1 MRRRAV
7 IVRRPTEYDE
17 LMDRYSTR
25 GQVEFVLRSRG
36 RSLEEVERAHECH
49 LAALARVR
57 AGIPDGWASADVE
70 RDSLSRFLFAPED
83 VIVVVGPDGLVANVA
98 KYVGEQVVVGVNS
111 VPQANAGVL
120 VRCTPEQG
128 VGALCRLETGSD
140 LRVDQLTMVR
150 AAADYSRTLTAL
162 NEVFIGHPSHQS
174 ARYELTLGSRA
185 ERQSSSGVVVSTGTG
200 ATGWGA
206 SLKRGRHMGDLPTPT
221 SHSLA
226 WFVREAWPSPHTGT
240 NCTEGIL
247 GEGEE
252 LSLVVGSESLVL
264 FGDGIESDRL
274 TLTWGQSVQVSR
286 APRALSLVDPAGLR

>member
-36 RSLEEVERAHECH
+36 RSLEAVERAHESH

-98 KYVGEQVVVGVNS
+98 KYAGDQVVVGINS
-111 VPQANAGVL
+111 VPQSNAGVL
-120 VRCTPEQG
+120 VRCTPDQG
-128 VGALCRLETGSD
+128 VGALRRLESGAD
-140 LRVDQLTMVR
+140 LRVDHLTMVR
-150 AAADYSRTLTAL
+150 AAADDSRSLTAL

-174 ARYELTLGSRA
+174 ARYELSLGSSV

-206 SLKRGRHMGDLPTPT
+206 SLKRGRAMGKMPAPT
-221 SHSLA
+221 SPSLA
-226 WFVREAWPSPHTGT
+226 WFVREAWPSPIPASST
-240 NCTEGIL
+240 
-247 GEGEE
+247 
-252 LSLVVGSESLVL
+252 
-264 FGDGIESDRL
+264 
-274 TLTWGQSVQVSR
+274 
-286 APRALSLVDPAGLR
+286 PRASWTRMKS

>member
-36 RSLEEVERAHECH
+36 RSLEAVERAHESH
-49 LAALARVR
+49 LAALSRVR

-98 KYVGEQVVVGVNS
+98 KYAGDQVVVGINS
-111 VPQANAGVL
+111 VPQSNAGVL
-120 VRCTPEQG
+120 VRCTPDQG
-128 VGALCRLETGSD
+128 VGALRRLESGAD
-140 LRVDQLTMVR
+140 LRVDHLTMVR
-150 AAADYSRTLTAL
+150 AAADDSRSLTAL

-174 ARYELTLGSRA
+174 ARYELSLGSSV

-200 ATGWGA
+200 ATGWGGLPQA
-206 SLKRGRHMGDLPTPT
+206 WACDGGDARPDLALTRMVCARGLALPLYRHRAHRRHPGRGRRAEPRRRLRIPRPLRRRH
-221 SHSLA
+221 
-226 WFVREAWPSPHTGT
+226 
-240 NCTEGIL
+240 GI
-247 GEGEE
+247 
-252 LSLVVGSESLVL
+252 
-264 FGDGIESDRL
+264 
-274 TLTWGQSVQVSR
+274 
-286 APRALSLVDPAGLR
+286 

>member
-36 RSLEEVERAHECH
+36 RRLEAVERAHESH
-49 LAALARVR
+49 LAALARVC

-83 VIVVVGPDGLVANVA
+83 VID
-98 KYVGEQVVVGVNS
+98 S
-111 VPQANAGVL
+111 VPQSNAGVL
-120 VRCTPEQG
+120 VRCTPDQG
-128 VGALCRLETGSD
+128 VGALRRLESGAD
-140 LRVDQLTMVR
+140 LRVDHLTMVR
-150 AAADYSRTLTAL
+150 AAADDSRSLTAL

-174 ARYELTLGSRA
+174 ARYELSLGSSV

-206 SLKRGRHMGDLPTPT
+206 SLKRGRAMGEMPAPT
-221 SHSLA
+221 SPSLA
-226 WFVREAWPSPHTGT
+226 WFVREAWPSPYTGIEH
-240 NCTEGIL
+240 TEGIL
-247 GEGEE
+247 DEDEE

-264 FGDGIESDRL
+264 FGDGMESDRL
-274 TLTWGQSVQVSR
+274 TLTWGQSVRVSR
-286 APRALSLVDPAGLR
+286 APRALSLVDPAGLG

>member
-128 VGALCRLETGSD
+128 VGALHRLEAGSD

-150 AAADYSRTLTAL
+150 AAADDSRTLTTL

-252 LSLVVGSESLVL
+252 LSLVVSSESLVL